1 MSKKLVFI
9 TLAVLLVAALAGI
22 ATYTWFTDSAA
33 VSGNTFTAGTL
44 NIDITNQTPTMPF
57 EFTNLAP
64 GDTVT
69 GTITVKNT
77 GTLPLQYYGYITID
91 TQIRGTGR

>member
-33 VSGNTFTAGTL
+33 VSGN
-44 NIDITNQTPTMPF
+44 I
-57 EFTNLAP
+57 
-64 GDTVT
+64 
-69 GTITVKNT
+69 
-77 GTLPLQYYGYITID
+77 Y
-91 TQIRGTGR
+91 RRH